1 YFTNLIQKDR
11 SALGRFKSSETPL
24 VCPREGAPF
33 VSEQFR
39 GNEGRRNSR
48 AIYSNEGS
56 RRTIRPAMY
65 GASDQLFSRSSFS
78 RDQDCRI
85 RRRNLRHLRQHSP
98 QGFGRANDLLKH
110 RNVFDF
116 LSQRDVFVSYAIFSL
131 LAIFDVGRG
140 SEPPDYVSGFIEQRI
155 VATKEPAI
163 PPILPEQSLLHLE
176 RPSL

>member
-56 RRTIRPAMY
+56 RRAIRPAMY
-65 GASDQLFSRSSFS
+65 GASNQLFSRSSFS
-78 RDQDCRI
+78 RNQDGRI
-85 RRRNLRHLRQHSP
+85 HRRNLRYLCQHSP
-98 QGFGRANDLLKH
+98 QGFGRADDLLKH
-110 RNVFDF
+110 RRAFD
-116 LSQRDVFVSYAIFSL
+116 LLAQRDVLVSHAIFSL
-131 LAIFDVGRG
+131 LTIFNVRCRP
-140 SEPPDYVSGFIEQRI
+140 EPPNNISVVIEHR
-155 VATKEPAI
+155 VAANEEPSI
-163 PPILPEQSLLHLE
+163 PPIF
-176 RPSL
+176 